1 MNEERL
7 VNLEIKYSH
16 QEEFIRLLNETVI
29 AQDAVIRRLEKEILD
44 LKRLVNFEE
53 NDQPD

>member
-1 MNEERL
+1 MSEDRL

-16 QEEFIRLLNETVI
+16 QEEFIRQLNETVI

-53 NDQPD
+53 KDQQD